1 MIAGGDSWLNTD
13 EYKGVD
19 NKTITITA
27 RANPD
32 PNHERFAIYYISDA
46 AGLSRFI
53 PVTITQSR
61 SAYIKLSVNEI
72 PLGNSSGSDYIFSVY
87 SNIRW
92 YISSTSPWIHLYTS
106 SGENNEVVQI
116 HVDANTSEASRTG
129 ILIVRENS
137 PYGSLSDT
145 LTVYQETTTGIT
157 EIQNEYNIYPN
168 PVTDNLYIT
177 KKSTDGITKINVY
190 SLTGK
195 PLLTKIFT
203 DRTCVLDMSKLKP
216 GCYLLSLETYN
227 RVKNIVVLKMK
238 K

>member
-1 MIAGGDSWLNTD
+1 M
-13 EYKGVD
+13 
-19 NKTITITA
+19 
-27 RANPD
+27 
-32 PNHERFAIYYISDA
+32 
-46 AGLSRFI
+46 
-53 PVTITQSR
+53 
-61 SAYIKLSVNEI
+61 
-72 PLGNSSGSDYIFSVY
+72 
-87 SNIRW
+87 
-92 YISSTSPWIHLYTS
+92 
-106 SGENNEVVQI
+106 VQI

-129 ILIVRENS
+129 KLIVRENS

-145 LTVYQETTTGIT
+145 LTIYQETTTGIT

-203 DRTCVLDMSKLKP
+203 DRTCVLDMSKLKA